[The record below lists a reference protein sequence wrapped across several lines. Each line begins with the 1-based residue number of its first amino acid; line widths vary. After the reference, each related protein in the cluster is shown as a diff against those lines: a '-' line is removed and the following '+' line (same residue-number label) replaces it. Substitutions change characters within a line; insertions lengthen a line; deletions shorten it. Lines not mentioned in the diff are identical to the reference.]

1 MPAFTVTASD
11 GNTSANASA
20 DPAVTTVN
28 DSPTI
33 ANTLTNNFTEDSGAA
48 VGDTVA
54 TFDAA
59 DEDDTLTTDSFTL
72 SDTTNYAFSY
82 ADGVVTVTLTSAG
95 LDLVNAGTDLPAFT
109 VTASDGNTSA
119 NASADPAV
127 TTVNDSPTIANTLT
141 NNFTEDSGA
150 AVGDTVAT
158 FDAADEDDTLT
169 TDSFTL
175 SDTTN
180 YAFSYADGVVTVTL
194 TSAGLDLVNAG
205 TDLPAFTVTASD
217 GNTSANASADPAVT
231 TVNDS
236 PTIANT
242 LTNNFTEDSGAAV
255 GDTVATFDAADEDD
269 TLTTDSF
276 TLSDTTNYAFS
287 YADGVV
293 TVTLTS
299 AGLDLVNAGTDLPAF
314 TVTASDGNTSAN
326 ASADPA
332 VTTVNDS
339 PTIANTL
346 TNNFTEDSGAAVG
359 DTVATFDAAD
369 EDDTLTTDSFTLS
382 DTTNYAFSYADGVVT
397 VTLTSAGL
405 DLVNAGTDLPAFTVT
420 ASDGNTSANASA
432 DPAVTTVND
441 SPTIANTLTNNFTE
455 DSGAAVGDTVATFD
469 AADEDDTLT
478 TDSFT
483 LSDTTNYAFSYADGV
498 VTVTLTSAGLD
509 LVNAGTDLPAFTVT
523 ASDGNTSA
531 NASAD
536 PAVTTVNDSPTIANT
551 LTNNFT
557 EDSGAA
563 VGDTVATFDA
573 ADEDDTLTTD
583 SFTLSDTTNY
593 AFSYAD
599 GVVTV
604 TLTSAGLDL
613 VNAGTDLPAFTV
625 TASDGNTSANAS
637 ADPAVTTVND
647 SPTIANT
654 LTNNFTED
662 SGAAVGDT
670 VATFDAA
677 DEDDTLTTDSF
688 TLSDTTNYAFSYADG
703 VVTVTLTSAGLD
715 LVNAGTDLPAFTV
728 TASDGNTSANA
739 SADPAVT
746 TVNDSP
752 TIANTLTNNFTEDS
766 NVNVGEVVATFQ
778 INDEDS
784 VINAGRSISLSD
796 TDNYNYIYN
805 VNSGTLT
812 VYLTQTGVGLVNNG
826 IDLPE
831 FIVTVTDG
839 NTSANAS
846 ADPAVTTVNDSPTI
860 ANTLTNNFTED
871 SGAAVGDTVATF
883 DAADEDDTLTES
895 SFTLSDTTN
904 YAFSYADGVVTVT
917 LTSAGL
923 DLVNAG
929 TDLPAFTVTA
939 SDGNTSANASADP
952 AVTTV
957 NDSPT
962 IANTLTNNFT
972 EDSGAAVGD
981 TVATFDAADEDDTLT
996 TDSFTLSDTTNY
1008 AFSYADGVV
1017 TVTLTSAGLDLV
1029 NAGTDL
1035 PAFTVTASDGNT
1047 SANASADP
1055 AVTTV
1060 NDSPT
1065 IANTLTNNFTED
1077 SGAAVGDTV
1086 ATFDAADEDDTLTTD
1101 SFTLSDTT
1109 NYAFSYADGVVTVTL
1124 TSAGLDLVNAGTD
1137 LPAFTVTASDGNTS
1151 ANASADPAVTTV
1163 NDSPTIANTLTNNFT
1178 EDSGAAVG
1186 DTVATF
1192 DAADEDD
1199 TLTTD
1204 SFTLSDTTNYAFSYA
1219 DGVVTVTLTSAGLD
1233 LVNAGTDLPAFTV
1246 TASDGNTSAN
1256 ASADPAVTTVN
1267 DSPTI
1272 ANTLTNNFTEDSGAA
1287 VGDTVATFDA
1297 ADEDDTLTTDSF
1309 TLSDTTNYAFSY
1321 ADGVVTVT
1329 LTQAQV

>member
-59 DEDDTLTTDSFTL
+59 DEDDTLTTDSFTLSDTTNYAFSYADGVVTVTLTSAGLDLVNAGTDLPAFTVTASDGNTSANASADPAVTTVNDSPTIANTLTNNFTEDSGAAVGDTVATFDAADEDDTLTTDSFTLSDTTNYAFSYADGVVTVTLTSAGLDLVNAGTDLPAFTVTASDGNTSANASADPAVTTVNDSPTIANTLTNNFTEDSGAAVGDTVATFDAADEDDTLTESSFTLSDTTNYAFSYADGVVTVTLTSAGLDLVNAGTDLPAFTVTASDGNTSANASADPAVTTVNDSPTIANTLTNNFTEDSGAAVGDTVATFDAADEDDTLTESSFTL

-766 NVNVGEVVATFQ
+766 
-778 INDEDS
+778 
-784 VINAGRSISLSD
+784 
-796 TDNYNYIYN
+796 
-805 VNSGTLT
+805 
-812 VYLTQTGVGLVNNG
+812 
-826 IDLPE
+826 
-831 FIVTVTDG
+831 
-839 NTSANAS
+839 
-846 ADPAVTTVNDSPTI
+846 
-860 ANTLTNNFTED
+860 
-871 SGAAVGDTVATF
+871 GAAVGDTVATF

-996 TDSFTLSDTTNY
+996 TDQFHIERHHQLR
-1008 AFSYADGVV
+1008 
-1017 TVTLTSAGLDLV
+1017 L
-1029 NAGTDL
+1029 
-1035 PAFTVTASDGNT
+1035 
-1047 SANASADP
+1047 
-1055 AVTTV
+1055 
-1060 NDSPT
+1060 
-1065 IANTLTNNFTED
+1065 
-1077 SGAAVGDTV
+1077 
-1086 ATFDAADEDDTLTTD
+1086 
-1101 SFTLSDTT
+1101 
-1109 NYAFSYADGVVTVTL
+1109 
-1124 TSAGLDLVNAGTD
+1124 
-1137 LPAFTVTASDGNTS
+1137 
-1151 ANASADPAVTTV
+1151 
-1163 NDSPTIANTLTNNFT
+1163 
-1178 EDSGAAVG
+1178 
-1186 DTVATF
+1186 
-1192 DAADEDD
+1192 
-1199 TLTTD
+1199 
-1204 SFTLSDTTNYAFSYA
+1204 
-1219 DGVVTVTLTSAGLD
+1219 
-1233 LVNAGTDLPAFTV
+1233 
-1246 TASDGNTSAN
+1246 
-1256 ASADPAVTTVN
+1256 
-1267 DSPTI
+1267 
-1272 ANTLTNNFTEDSGAA
+1272 
-1287 VGDTVATFDA
+1287 
-1297 ADEDDTLTTDSF
+1297 
-1309 TLSDTTNYAFSY
+1309 
-1321 ADGVVTVT
+1321 
-1329 LTQAQV
+1329 

>member
-1 MPAFTVTASD
+1 M
-11 GNTSANASA
+11 
-20 DPAVTTVN
+20 
-28 DSPTI
+28 
-33 ANTLTNNFTEDSGAA
+33 
-48 VGDTVA
+48 
-54 TFDAA
+54 
-59 DEDDTLTTDSFTL
+59 
-72 SDTTNYAFSY
+72 
-82 ADGVVTVTLTSAG
+82 
-95 LDLVNAGTDLPAFT
+95 
-109 VTASDGNTSA
+109 
-119 NASADPAV
+119 
-127 TTVNDSPTIANTLT
+127 
-141 NNFTEDSGA
+141 
-150 AVGDTVAT
+150 
-158 FDAADEDDTLT
+158 
-169 TDSFTL
+169 
-175 SDTTN
+175 
-180 YAFSYADGVVTVTL
+180 
-194 TSAGLDLVNAG
+194 
-205 TDLPAFTVTASD
+205 
-217 GNTSANASADPAVT
+217 
-231 TVNDS
+231 
-236 PTIANT
+236 
-242 LTNNFTEDSGAAV
+242 
-255 GDTVATFDAADEDD
+255 
-269 TLTTDSF
+269 
-276 TLSDTTNYAFS
+276 
-287 YADGVV
+287 
-293 TVTLTS
+293 
-299 AGLDLVNAGTDLPAF
+299 
-314 TVTASDGNTSAN
+314 
-326 ASADPA
+326 
-332 VTTVNDS
+332 
-339 PTIANTL
+339 
-346 TNNFTEDSGAAVG
+346 
-359 DTVATFDAAD
+359 
-369 EDDTLTTDSFTLS
+369 
-382 DTTNYAFSYADGVVT
+382 
-397 VTLTSAGL
+397 
-405 DLVNAGTDLPAFTVT
+405 
-420 ASDGNTSANASA
+420 
-432 DPAVTTVND
+432 
-441 SPTIANTLTNNFTE
+441 
-455 DSGAAVGDTVATFD
+455 
-469 AADEDDTLT
+469 
-478 TDSFT
+478 
-483 LSDTTNYAFSYADGV
+483 
-498 VTVTLTSAGLD
+498 
-509 LVNAGTDLPAFTVT
+509 
-523 ASDGNTSA
+523 
-531 NASAD
+531 
-536 PAVTTVNDSPTIANT
+536 
-551 LTNNFT
+551 
-557 EDSGAA
+557 
-563 VGDTVATFDA
+563 
-573 ADEDDTLTTD
+573 
-583 SFTLSDTTNY
+583 
-593 AFSYAD
+593 
-599 GVVTV
+599 
-604 TLTSAGLDL
+604 
-613 VNAGTDLPAFTV
+613 PAFTV

-883 DAADEDDTLTES
+883 DAADEDDTLT
-895 SFTLSDTTN
+895 
-904 YAFSYADGVVTVT
+904 
-917 LTSAGL
+917 
-923 DLVNAG
+923 
-929 TDLPAFTVTA
+929 
-939 SDGNTSANASADP
+939 
-952 AVTTV
+952 
-957 NDSPT
+957 
-962 IANTLTNNFT
+962 
-972 EDSGAAVGD
+972 
-981 TVATFDAADEDDTLT
+981 

-1077 SGAAVGDTV
+1077 SNVNVGEVV
-1086 ATFDAADEDDTLTTD
+1086 ATFQINDED
-1101 SFTLSDTT
+1101 SVINAGRSISLSDTD
-1109 NYAFSYADGVVTVTL
+1109 NYNYIYNVNSGTLTVYLTQTGVGLVNNGIDLPEFIVTVT
-1124 TSAGLDLVNAGTD
+1124 
-1137 LPAFTVTASDGNTS
+1137 
-1151 ANASADPAVTTV
+1151 
-1163 NDSPTIANTLTNNFT
+1163 
-1178 EDSGAAVG
+1178 
-1186 DTVATF
+1186 
-1192 DAADEDD
+1192 
-1199 TLTTD
+1199 
-1204 SFTLSDTTNYAFSYA
+1204 
-1219 DGVVTVTLTSAGLD
+1219 
-1233 LVNAGTDLPAFTV
+1233 
-1246 TASDGNTSAN
+1246 DGNTSAN